1 MPTPYMTE
9 LYTELIKNLKKC
21 FGKYDEEHHRFEKT
35 SNSEVARELGYSDAQ
50 FSRLIN
56 GSATEGEYQRA
67 NQNIKRIL
75 YINELEEE
83 LSISK
88 KGLSFRK
95 KKRTWLVIAFTFLI
109 SLTLI
114 AIVYWVI
121 NANNETQI
129 ATQKRDS
136 TLKWAFENAYIKP
149 YTKLNSLPGDCNF
162 PCYKYQGKW
171 ALKESYKLPFF
182 REQNGYHYVATEVNM
197 YARCKGEE
205 AENGE
210 LFEGYEYQKHEIW
223 YDKKER
229 TVDSFVLNSGELTND
244 YKELVLA
251 ESKDFVKVAIVHT
264 LFRNDFTIQNDFVSR
279 EGRVIG
285 RDVEVIKDQALS
297 ELIPSSEK
305 ASKIKSEVNNIAR
318 VRLEDFS
325 RPISCQNARVPS
337 IDFNLIKDG
346 DELSFSCK
354 LTTSR
359 LSLDYG
365 KTYVLADQYIKNT
378 CHTLEE

>member
-1 MPTPYMTE
+1 MSE

-67 NQNIKRIL
+67 NQNVKRIL

-88 KGLSFRK
+88 EGLSLRK
-95 KKRTWLVIAFTFLI
+95 KKRTWVIVAFTFVFSILLLVFIYWFIDPNIASPKNI
-109 SLTLI
+109 S
-114 AIVYWVI
+114 
-121 NANNETQI
+121 N
-129 ATQKRDS
+129 RDS

-149 YTKLNSLPGDCNF
+149 YTKLNSLPEDCNF

-171 ALKESYKLPFF
+171 ALKEPYKLPFF

-229 TVDSFVLNSGELTND
+229 TVDSFVLNSGELTKD
-244 YKELVLA
+244 YKDLVLA
-251 ESKDFVKVAIVHT
+251 ENKDFVKMATVHT
-264 LFRNDFTIQNDFVSR
+264 LFRNDFNIQNDFVSR
-279 EGRVIG
+279 EGKVIG
-285 RDVEVIKDQALS
+285 RDVEVINDHALS
-297 ELIPSSEK
+297 KLISSPEK
-305 ASKIKSEVNNIAR
+305 VIKIKSEVNNIAR

-325 RPISCQNARVPS
+325 RPISCQNAAVPS
-337 IDFNLIKDG
+337 TDFNLIKDG

-359 LSLDYG
+359 LSLDYE
-365 KTYVLADQYIKNT
+365 KTYVLTDQYIKNT
-378 CHTLEE
+378 CVTIDTE